1 MATVDEVKGLVA
13 QMPDP
18 DQRGMYCENIDKAKI
33 DAAIESLRRGG
44 PEYWRALTDL
54 IVPPGEGDDVKAR
67 YALHALAV
75 AVCKPEGRE
84 SRRALGETLAA
95 QLRADRPK
103 AVKTYLCQQL
113 QTAGGEEALDAL
125 ATLLTDA
132 ELCEPAAMAMAAIGQ
147 AGPLFLAAWPKATG
161 PCRLTILHHL
171 AVMQVPE
178 AKPVFLAALT
188 DGDREI
194 RLAAGYGLMKL
205 ADADVVEPLLKSAE
219 AEGWERIEATKH
231 CLVAAEKLAAAG
243 QKQQARR
250 IYEHLK
256 ATRTDPKDAYLRQ
269 AAEAGLSQ
277 CAQ

>member
-44 PEYWRALTDL
+44 PEFWRALTEL

-75 AVCKPEGRE
+75 AVCKPAGRE
-84 SRRALGETLAA
+84 SRRAFGETLASLL
-95 QLRADRPK
+95 QSDRPK

-113 QTAGGEEALDAL
+113 QTAGGDEALDAL
-125 ATLLTDA
+125 AGLLTDT
-132 ELCEPAAMAMAAIGQ
+132 ELCEPAAMAMTAIGRA
-147 AGPLFLAAWPKATG
+147 AGRLFLAAWPKAVG
-161 PCRLTILHHL
+161 PCRLTILQNL
-171 AVMQVPE
+171 AVLHVDE
-178 AKPVFLAALT
+178 AKPIFLAALT

-205 ADADVVEPLLKSAE
+205 ADPDAVEPLLKAAE
-219 AEGWERIEATKH
+219 TDGWERIQATKH
-231 CLVAAEKLAAAG
+231 CLVLAEKLAAAG
-243 QKQQARR
+243 KKQPARR

-256 ATRTDPKDAYLRQ
+256 TSRTDPKDAYIRQ
-269 AAEAGLSQ
+269 AAETAL
-277 CAQ
+277 ATL

>member
-33 DAAIESLRRGG
+33 DAAVEALRRGG
-44 PEYWRALTDL
+44 PEHWRALADL

-84 SRRALGETLAA
+84 SRRAFGETLAA
-95 QLRADRPK
+95 LLGADRPK

-113 QTAGGEEALDAL
+113 QTAGGDEALAAL
-125 ATLLTDA
+125 AELLTDA
-132 ELCEPAAMAMAAIGQ
+132 ELCEPSAMALAAIGKS

-178 AKPVFLAALT
+178 AKPILLAALI

-194 RLAAGYGLMKL
+194 RLAAGYGLMNL
-205 ADADVVEPLLKSAE
+205 ADVEAVEPLLKSAKT
-219 AEGWERIEATKH
+219 EGWERIQATKH
-231 CLVAAEKLAAAG
+231 CLVLAEKLAAAG
-243 QKQQARR
+243 QKQPARR

-256 ATRTDPKDAYLRQ
+256 ATRTDPKDAYIRQ
-269 AAEAGLSQ
+269 AAEAGL
-277 CAQ
+277 AAL

>member
-33 DAAIESLRRGG
+33 DAAVEGLRRGG
-44 PEYWRALTDL
+44 PDYWRALTDL
-54 IVPPGEGDDVKAR
+54 LVPPGEGDDVKAR

-84 SRRALGETLAA
+84 SRRAFGETLGAL
-95 QLRADRPK
+95 LRGDRPK

-113 QTAGGEEALDAL
+113 QTAGGEEALAAL
-125 ATLLTDA
+125 AELVTDA
-132 ELCEPAAMAMAAIGQ
+132 ELCEPASMAMTAIGKT
-147 AGPLFLAAWPKATG
+147 AGSLFLAAWPKAG
-161 PCRLTILHHL
+161 GACRVTILQNL
-171 AVMQVPE
+171 AVLQVAE
-178 AKPVFLAALT
+178 AKPIFLAALT

-205 ADADVVEPLLKSAE
+205 ADADAVEPLLKSTDTD
-219 AEGWERIEATKH
+219 GWERIQATKH
-231 CLVAAEKLAAAG
+231 CIILAEKLAAAG
-243 QKQQARR
+243 NKPSARR

-256 ATRTDPKDAYLRQ
+256 TTRTDPKDAYLRQ
-269 AAEAGLSQ
+269 AAEAGL
-277 CAQ
+277 AAL